1 MPSTGMNIIRGDV
14 EIEVDIDY
22 IEGSPRTWDCPGSDG
37 EVDIG
42 ESVDSNTGELVELTG
57 EEVAYIE
64 KNFFEYLD
72 NQIAAARE
80 HDEAQSQYESEWCP
94 F

>member
-1 MPSTGMNIIRGDV
+1 MSSTGMTIVRKEV
-14 EIEVDIDY
+14 EIEVEISY
-22 IEGSPRTWDCPGSDG
+22 FEGSPRTWDCPGSDG

-42 ESVDSNTGELVELTG
+42 EAVISNTGELVELTD

-72 NQIAAARE
+72 NQAGAESAY
-80 HDEAQSQYESEWCP
+80 DEAQSMHESRWYP

>member
-1 MPSTGMNIIRGDV
+1 MPSTCMNIYRDELI
-14 EIEVDIDY
+14 IEVDIDY
-22 IEGSPRTWDCPGSDG
+22 IDGSPRTWDCPGSDG